1 MAFELYKSKGGK
13 SSYPSVTITSAGA
26 LSLSKYCFDKYLKD
40 KDFVQ
45 LYYDNDKKLIGV
57 KAVDKEGDNTF
68 KVTRSGNRAS
78 GSIAGRSF
86 LKHLEI
92 DFSKR
97 KKFVPEWNEKEGMLV
112 FKVE

>member
-13 SSYPSVTITSAGA
+13 SSKPSVTITAAGA
-26 LSLSKYCFDKYLKD
+26 MSLSKACFDKYLGD
-40 KDFVQ
+40 KNYAQ
-45 LYYDNDKKLIGV
+45 LYYDKDKGLIGI
-57 KAVDKEGDNTF
+57 KGVDKEGDNTF

-86 LKHLEI
+86 LNHLQI

-97 KKFVPEWNEKEGMLV
+97 KKFIPELNEKEGMLV
-112 FKVE
+112 FKVG